1 MRGFFFALSVC
12 AFTGAA
18 YARSAAPPI
27 LRTGSATDGGLD
39 CTACHRG
46 DAANADQRGRI
57 AIEAASYQPGVR
69 QTIRVTVEHPD
80 AMRWGFQLIARWA
93 GNEQRQAGSFTV
105 SDRVRVLCAPNGVD
119 APCNGE
125 REFASHNASSTRL
138 GSNGRMTW
146 EVEWTPPATDV
157 GDVTFYAA
165 GNAANDGATNAG
177 DLIYST
183 ALVIRNG
190 AGCAVGGPPTI
201 TSVSNAASGAM
212 NMSMNGL
219 VSVYGSNFGVAGR
232 AREATQAEVRLR
244 AFPRRLD
251 CATVL
256 VNGVAVPVFY
266 ASATQINFQA
276 PLEALN
282 ATTIQVVANAGL
294 SSENRSASRASAI
307 DLLQPALFTFNG
319 SSVAARHADNVTP
332 VAQPT
337 VVPGGRPARAGDTVV
352 LYATGLGLTNPVWAS
367 GDIIRSLS
375 PLATP
380 VTILVGGITVPTADI
395 AYQGGAGGAI
405 SGLYQIN
412 FKIPAGLSPGDQ
424 PIVLRQLSLSSQ
436 ASATI
441 PIQ

>member
-1 MRGFFFALSVC
+1 MC
-12 AFTGAA
+12 AFAGASF
-18 YARSAAPPI
+18 ARSAAPPI
-27 LRTGSATDGGLD
+27 SRTGSAADGGLD

-57 AIEAASYQPGVR
+57 AIEAASYTPGVR

-93 GNEQRQAGSFTV
+93 GNEQRQAGSFAV
-105 SDRVRVLCAPNGVD
+105 AERVRVLCAPNGTD

-125 REFASHNASSTRL
+125 REFASHNAASTRL

-157 GDVTFYAA
+157 GDIVFYAA

-177 DLIYST
+177 DLIYTTST
-183 ALVIRNG
+183 VIRNG
-190 AGCAVGGPPTI
+190 AGCAIGGPPTI
-201 TSVSNAASGAM
+201 TSVSNAASGAAE
-212 NMSMNGL
+212 MSMNGL
-219 VSVYGSNFGVAGR
+219 VSVYGTNFGVAGR
-232 AREATQAEVRLR
+232 AREVTQAEVRTR
-244 AFPRRLD
+244 TFPRRLD

-256 VNGVAVPVFY
+256 VNGVPVAITY

-294 SSENRSASRASAI
+294 SNENRSAARASAI
-307 DLLQPALFTFNG
+307 ALTQPALFVFSGT
-319 SSVAARHADNVTP
+319 SSVAARHADNTTP
-332 VAQPT
+332 VAQPGA
-337 VVPGGRPARAGDTVV
+337 VPGGRPARAGDTVV

-375 PLATP
+375 PLASP
-380 VTILVGGITVPTADI
+380 VTILVGGITVPAADI

-436 ASATI
+436 AGTTI